1 MTLLFLFFFVFV
13 SVSAHAGFVDLPQ
26 RELYQVESRQEA
38 RKGRRQKNRRKTR
51 TKRKVRDDRAL
62 RELLEQ
68 DKKILELLEASSQ
81 GLIIKR
87 SVEKINALARVRGT
101 LLNSVVAMN
110 TAPTTFIV
118 RIDERESIKGA
129 ELKCQGQSFGKR
141 VISKC
146 SLMVAEEKEYSVNV
160 EIWDLDGAQGMI
172 ADYLYSGEE
181 KSFLASS
188 LASFLQGS
196 LEATKTQVMTPLGEV
211 TEKNARNQILNGL
224 GSIAGNAKDK
234 IAQSGD
240 ETLSIAYVN
249 AGKSVLVFF
258 HQSLE
263 LNQEAHK

>member
-1 MTLLFLFFFVFV
+1 MKLLLLLFL
-13 SVSAHAGFVDLPQ
+13 SLPARAGFVDLPQ
-26 RELYQVESRQEA
+26 GELYQHESRGEA
-38 RKGRRQKNRRKTR
+38 RKAPKQKNRRKTR
-51 TKRKVRDDRAL
+51 KKRKARDDRAL

-68 DKKILELLEASSQ
+68 DKKILGFLEANSKQ
-81 GLIIKR
+81 LIIKR

-118 RIDERESIKGA
+118 RIDEGEGIKGA

-141 VISKC
+141 VASKC
-146 SLMVAEEKEYSVNV
+146 GLMVAEDREYPVKV

-172 ADYLYSGEE
+172 ADYIYSGEE
-181 KSFLASS
+181 KSFLTSS
-188 LASFLQGS
+188 LASFLQGT

-211 TEKNARNQILNGL
+211 AQKNARNQVLSGL
-224 GSIAGNAKDK
+224 GAIAGNAREK
-234 IAQSGD
+234 IVQSGD
-240 ETLSIAYVN
+240 ETLSIAYIN

-263 LNQEAHK
+263 LDGEVQK